1 VYAHLVSPELPNLG
15 WLCTTQKSP
24 QVRQTQPQPGRCT
37 SLWRASDDCQRPL
50 VPRIVG
56 AILPLRY
63 TDNAHY
69 FDRLKTPATG
79 SVWVSNNPC
88 QESVSA

>member
-1 VYAHLVSPELPNLG
+1 MYAHLVSPELPNLG
-15 WLCTTQKSP
+15 WLCTTTTQKSH

-37 SLWRASDDCQRPL
+37 SLWRASDGCQRPL

-63 TDNAHY
+63 TDNA
-69 FDRLKTPATG
+69 RILL
-79 SVWVSNNPC
+79 VNPHMPKYVC
-88 QESVSA
+88 PTCLLGRQKS

>member
-1 VYAHLVSPELPNLG
+1 MYAHLVSPELPNLG
-15 WLCTTQKSP
+15 WLCATQKSH

-37 SLWRASDDCQRPL
+37 SLWRASDGCQRPL

-63 TDNAHY
+63 TDNAR
-69 FDRLKTPATG
+69 FVAWFVRD
-79 SVWVSNNPC
+79 
-88 QESVSA
+88 